1 VFTEGE
7 RSDLRD
13 QLVAVAR
20 SDERI
25 DAAAL
30 VGSAARDGEDEWS
43 DIDLAL
49 RLAADLS
56 PGDVAAEWT
65 ARMYGAHGAV
75 AHLDIWS
82 GPTLFRVFLLASS
95 LQIDLSFWPA
105 EAFADSGGSFRLLF
119 GEANEPAP
127 PPARVPNSIIGMGWL
142 YALHARSSIARGR
155 ALQALYMLSG
165 LREQVVSLA
174 CLRHGLPPDQGRGV
188 DDLPDDIKQA
198 IADTV
203 LRTLNQPELI
213 RSFVAVTCALL
224 AEARH
229 VDAHQAS
236 RIEAP
241 LRELVRTA
249 AGLAPEAARSSP

>member
-1 VFTEGE
+1 MFTEGE

-56 PGDVAAEWT
+56 PWDVAAEWT
-65 ARMYGAHGAV
+65 TRMYGAHGAV

-127 PPARVPNSIIGMGWL
+127 PPARVRTPSSAWAGCMPFTL
-142 YALHARSSIARGR
+142 DRVSREVARCRLCTCLVDCASRSSHSR
-155 ALQALYMLSG
+155 ACDTD
-165 LREQVVSLA
+165 
-174 CLRHGLPPDQGRGV
+174 CLLTKAAESMTYPTTSSKPS
-188 DDLPDDIKQA
+188 P
-198 IADTV
+198 T
-203 LRTLNQPELI
+203 
-213 RSFVAVTCALL
+213 RSFVHLISL
-224 AEARH
+224 NLFGH
-229 VDAHQAS
+229 
-236 RIEAP
+236 
-241 LRELVRTA
+241 
-249 AGLAPEAARSSP
+249 SSLSPVLCSPKHAT